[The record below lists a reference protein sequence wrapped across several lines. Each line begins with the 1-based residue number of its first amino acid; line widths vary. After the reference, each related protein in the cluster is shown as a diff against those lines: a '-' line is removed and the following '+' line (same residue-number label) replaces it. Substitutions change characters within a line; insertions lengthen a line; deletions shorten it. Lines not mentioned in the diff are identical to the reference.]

1 MSDTTFALNPGN
13 FKRVKLI
20 PDGVGNFARGMGMI
34 CKFEN
39 NFAFGERAWRY
50 SAVINDMMIE
60 KLFIEVS
67 ALFIYRL
74 NSSYCSAV
82 YSLNHDRRMAKWLIP
97 WPSLS

>member
-1 MSDTTFALNPGN
+1 MTDTTFALNPGN

-67 ALFIYRL
+67 IL
-74 NSSYCSAV
+74 SSTV
-82 YSLNHDRRMAKWLIP
+82 LTLLIGI
-97 WPSLS
+97 